1 MGFCSFF
8 LFQEYGKFWCGLL
21 VCYWIKHNKPLISE
35 VCNICIKRLQ
45 EANLFNIH
53 GYYFE
58 GVYLI
63 HICTSRSYYVLGLS
77 GDICSHLLLPSKL
90 VNIEWIYYQNIFSI
104 SDVSRIQLLHRVILY
119 LKAKSHRKMWNL
131 KYIVKSKKLTNSSNA
146 INCNKNNTN
155 YCYCWHMLKNNE
167 GGT

>member
-1 MGFCSFF
+1 MCFCSFF
-8 LFQEYGKFWCGLL
+8 FKEYGKFWCGLL

-104 SDVSRIQLLHRVILY
+104 SDVSRIQLLHRVILF
-119 LKAKSHRKMWNL
+119 LKFKSHRKMWNL
-131 KYIVKSKKLTNSSNA
+131 KYIVKPKNWLIVPMQKTA
-146 INCNKNNTN
+146 DIREIFWHMIKNNV
-155 YCYCWHMLKNNE
+155 

>member
-1 MGFCSFF
+1 MCFCSFF
-8 LFQEYGKFWCGLL
+8 FQEYGKFWCGLL

-35 VCNICIKRLQ
+35 VCNICIRRLQ

-104 SDVSRIQLLHRVILY
+104 SDVSRIQLLHRVILF
-119 LKAKSHRKMWNL
+119 LKFKSHRKMWNL
-131 KYIVKSKKLTNSSNA
+131 KYIVKLKNWLIVPMQKTA
-146 INCNKNNTN
+146 DIREIFWHMIKNNV
-155 YCYCWHMLKNNE
+155 